1 MNTSH
6 PPFRRFQPAPPSLNE
21 TQRLRALEQ
30 YEVLDTPPEPAFDDI
45 VHLAAQICHVPIAL
59 VSLIDG
65 ARQWFKARQ
74 GLSVEETPRDFAF
87 CAHAILTPDQVMEV
101 PNALDDDRFADNP
114 LVTGEPDIR
123 FYAGAPLVS
132 PSGHALGTLCV
143 IDQQERH
150 LTPEQLQ
157 SLAALARLVVNQLEL
172 RQRVMA
178 LKRESLTDELT
189 GVGNGKALDLAL
201 ADQWARLAN
210 VQQPLGLAAL
220 NIDGFRRI
228 NDEQGRWAGDE
239 ALRTVVNTL
248 ALQLQA
254 AVSDGLC
261 PELGE
266 VFRVDGSNLV
276 LVLPRAD
283 AARTFERAR
292 AAQQAVQ
299 LAFAGAGVSLCAGVA
314 VAVPVLQQPPQIL
327 LAKAEQALLQA
338 KRQGPGAVEL
348 FAHW

>member
-1 MNTSH
+1 MDSDH
-6 PPFRRFQPAPPSLNE
+6 PPAHRFQPAPLSWNE
-21 TQRLRALEQ
+21 ASRLQTLQR

-45 VHLAAQICHVPIAL
+45 VHLAAQICQAPIAL

-65 ARQWFKARQ
+65 TRQWFKARQ
-74 GLSVEETPRDFAF
+74 GLAVEETPRDFAF
-87 CAHAILTPDQVMEV
+87 CSHAILTPDQVMEV

-114 LVTGEPDIR
+114 LVTGAPDIR

-143 IDQQERH
+143 IDRQERR

-178 LKRESLTDELT
+178 LKREALTDDLT
-189 GVGNGKALDLAL
+189 GLGNSKALDLAL
-201 ADQWARLAN
+201 AEHWTRLARSH
-210 VQQPLGLAAL
+210 QPLGLAAL
-220 NIDGFRRI
+220 NIDGFRRL

-239 ALRTVVNTL
+239 ALRTVVDTL
-248 ALQLQA
+248 LRQLKA
-254 AVSDGLC
+254 AVADGLC

-266 VFRVDGSNLV
+266 LFRVDGSNLV

-292 AAQQAVQ
+292 AAQQAVH
-299 LAFAGAGVSLCAGVA
+299 LALSGAGGSLCAGVA
-314 VAVPVLQQPPQIL
+314 AAVPVLQQPPQIL

-338 KRQGPGAVEL
+338 KRQGPGTVEL
-348 FAHW
+348 FMHW